1 MGKPRA
7 VALKYRKD
15 DSAPKIVAKGERNIA
30 AQILKIARQN
40 GIHIEQDAFLTES
53 LMQFDVGEYIPEE
66 LYEVIAQLLA
76 FVYKLKI
83 GGRHE

>member
-1 MGKPRA
+1 MKKSQA

-15 DSAPKIVAKGERNIA
+15 DFAPRIIAKGERDIA
-30 AQILKIARQN
+30 VQICKIARQN
-40 GIHIEQDAFLTES
+40 NIHIEEDEFLVES
-53 LMQFDVGEYIPEE
+53 LMQFNVGEYIPEE

-83 GGRHE
+83 GGQDE